1 MILAQPSQGW
11 EDATCSANRI
21 RGLERQTMKTI
32 LLVEDYADSARL
44 IMRALKSHGYRLL
57 HAPDGESGLQ
67 MAIEERP
74 DLILLDL
81 GLPDVEG
88 QTLAALIKSLPE
100 LASVP
105 LIAVTAWPSDTAEPM
120 ARAYGCDG
128 YISKPISPKKFP
140 SQIAAYIKVGDDSDQ
155 ES

>member
-1 MILAQPSQGW
+1 
-11 EDATCSANRI
+11 
-21 RGLERQTMKTI
+21 MKTI
-32 LLVEDYADSARL
+32 LLIEDYADSARL
-44 IMRALKSHGYRLL
+44 VMRALEPHGYRVL

-67 MAIEERP
+67 MAIEEEP

-88 QTLAALIKSLPE
+88 QTLAAFIKSLPE

-105 LIAVTAWPSDTAEPM
+105 LVAVTAWPPETAEPM

-128 YISKPISPKKFP
+128 YISKPISPREFP
-140 SQIAAYIKVGDDSDQ
+140 SQIAAYLAAGDDDA
-155 ES
+155 